1 MSELI
6 LEFAI
11 TNANL
16 RNLFLFDYF
25 CNLNRRKY
33 GTMKTDKIKIG
44 ITQGD
49 MNGTGCEIIIKA
61 LSDNRI
67 TEEYT
72 PVIFG
77 SPKVMA
83 FYRKALNVQNFNI
96 NSINSAK
103 EADSRKINLVN
114 CIDDNVRVEPGK
126 PVDESVNDALLCL
139 ESAIDALNQ
148 GDIDVLVTMPFSN
161 IKGGNN
167 NFPGHTEYLRLAW
180 GAEDSMV
187 IMSSDI
193 LKVAVLT
200 GNLPLSEVPAN
211 ITQEKIL
218 SKIQLLDNTMLQDF
232 GIRRARIAVLS
243 LNPYTNADT
252 LTGKEEEMALI
263 PAIEKARQ
271 EGLLAF
277 GPYSADDFFGSD
289 KFKHFDIIL
298 AMYNDQG
305 LIPFKT
311 LVYDSG
317 ANYTAGLPFVRTSPV
332 HDVGYNIA
340 GKGEASAD
348 SFRTAIYTA
357 VDIYRNRAGY
367 KSLIENKMPETKER
381 LETARIV

>member
-1 MSELI
+1 
-6 LEFAI
+6 
-11 TNANL
+11 
-16 RNLFLFDYF
+16 
-25 CNLNRRKY
+25 
-33 GTMKTDKIKIG
+33 MKTDKIKIG

-49 MNGTGCEIIIKA
+49 MNGTGCEVIIKA

-67 TEEYT
+67 AEEYT

-96 NSINSAK
+96 NSIRSAE
-103 EADSRKINLVN
+103 EADNRKINLVN

-126 PVDESVNDALLCL
+126 PVEESVNDALLCL

-148 GDIDVLVTMPFSN
+148 GNIDVLVTMPFSN

-167 NFPGHTEYLRLAW
+167 NFPGHMEYLRLAW
-180 GAEDSMV
+180 SAEESMI

-211 ITQEKIL
+211 ITQEKIV
-218 SKIQLLDNTMLQDF
+218 SRIKLLNNTMLQDF
-232 GIRRARIAVLS
+232 GIRKARIAVLS
-243 LNPYTNADT
+243 LNPDANADT
-252 LTGKEEEMALI
+252 LAGKEEEEVLI

-271 EGLLAF
+271 EGFLAF

-289 KFKHFDIIL
+289 NFKHFDIVL
-298 AMYNDQG
+298 AMYYDQG

-311 LVYDSG
+311 LAYDSG

-332 HDVGYNIA
+332 HDAGFSIA

-357 VDIYRNRAGY
+357 VDIYRNRTKY